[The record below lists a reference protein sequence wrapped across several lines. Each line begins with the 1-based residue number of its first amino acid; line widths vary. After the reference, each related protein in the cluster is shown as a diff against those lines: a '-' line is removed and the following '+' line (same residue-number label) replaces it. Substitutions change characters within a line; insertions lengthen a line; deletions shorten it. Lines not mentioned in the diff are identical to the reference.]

1 MVNEGTPP
9 GDEFG
14 EFGVLVHTIVKS
26 TREQVRISLN
36 EYKGA
41 EYIDVRSFYQAD
53 GGFRPSRRGI
63 TLPIRLYPD
72 LLEGVLELGPL
83 LGFDAPE
90 SPPGNIGEEDD
101 VTPPSGH

>member
-41 EYIDVRSFYQAD
+41 EYIDVR
-53 GGFRPSRRGI
+53 PTRRGI
-63 TLPIRLYPD
+63 TLPTRLYPD